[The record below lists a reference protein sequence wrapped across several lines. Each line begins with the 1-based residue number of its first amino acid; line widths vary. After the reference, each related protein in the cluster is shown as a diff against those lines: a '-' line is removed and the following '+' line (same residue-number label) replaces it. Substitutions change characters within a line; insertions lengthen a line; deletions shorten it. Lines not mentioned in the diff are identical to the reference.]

1 MHVQSIG
8 IRSKNIDDL
17 ILKIEKGLPISSF
30 EKLKKKLGV
39 SDNFLSQIVNIP
51 KRTLTRRKQQGRL
64 NTQESEK
71 VLRVARLYD
80 RALEVFEDT
89 EAAEKWLKEPARGLG
104 NASPLNYAKTELGA
118 REVERLLTRIEHGIF
133 PG

>member
-39 SDNFLSQIVNIP
+39 SDNFLSQI
-51 KRTLTRRKQQGRL
+51 
-64 NTQESEK
+64 
-71 VLRVARLYD
+71 A
-80 RALEVFEDT
+80 
-89 EAAEKWLKEPARGLG
+89 
-104 NASPLNYAKTELGA
+104 
-118 REVERLLTRIEHGIF
+118 
-133 PG
+133 